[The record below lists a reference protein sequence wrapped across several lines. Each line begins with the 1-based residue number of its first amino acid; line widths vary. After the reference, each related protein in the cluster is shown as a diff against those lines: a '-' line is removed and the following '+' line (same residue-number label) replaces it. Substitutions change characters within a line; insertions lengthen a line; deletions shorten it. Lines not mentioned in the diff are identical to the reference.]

1 MKRRQLSQWRVA
13 PGSRNLERSLE
24 GCNRRE
30 VGWMSLVVLSTS
42 EPRSIPAKLQ
52 NLDGG
57 RASRYVLGGLAW
69 MLERYHRVEV
79 HGLESL
85 PRNRPLI
92 FVAKH
97 PRTWLYT
104 ETLLLLANALAKG
117 GLLPFRMMLRSEARL
132 DEPIL
137 SWLRSRVGGIPPTQE
152 AALAALRQGES
163 LLVFPGG
170 RRELAGPRD
179 AIQWRGRRGYA
190 RLAALTST
198 PVVPLAILGADWK
211 HPLSVHLCG
220 RTLLLPL
227 LPLPVKL
234 SYHFGAPMEPPPSAD
249 ATRIASFSEGVAHA
263 TRQLLALSRARRG
276 G

>member
-1 MKRRQLSQWRVA
+1 
-13 PGSRNLERSLE
+13 
-24 GCNRRE
+24 
-30 VGWMSLVVLSTS
+30 MSLVVLSAS
-42 EPRSIPAKLQ
+42 KPRPIPAKLQ
-52 NLDGG
+52 ILDGA
-57 RASRYVLGGLAW
+57 RAPRYLLGGLAFL
-69 MLERYHRVEV
+69 LERYHRVEV

-97 PRTWLYT
+97 PRTWLHT
-104 ETLLLLANALAKG
+104 ETLLLLANALSRA
-117 GLLPFRMMLRSEARL
+117 GLLPFRMMQRSEARL
-132 DEPIL
+132 DEPIVN
-137 SWLRSRVGGIPPTQE
+137 WLRSRVGGIPATQE
-152 AALAALRQGES
+152 AALAALRGGES

-190 RLAALTST
+190 RLAALTNT

-211 HPLSVHLCG
+211 HPLSVRLCG
-220 RTLLLPL
+220 RRTLLLPL

-234 SYHFGAPMEPPPSAD
+234 SYHFGAPMQPPPSAD
-249 ATRIASFSEGVAHA
+249 AAAVASFSEGVAHA
-263 TRQLLALSRARRG
+263 TRQLLALTRARRG